1 MGDGVHTKILLIIA
15 GKGGYTIHVRMN
27 RVHDVHLENVQMFIW
42 MLNSV
47 SDVHLVAHLRGGLT
61 VDAGGEAE
69 GGHAVPGVRPVNV
82 VPKQYWHYYHHHLLK
97 FLYIPHNLCIIHSM
111 WFSRFARI

>member
-15 GKGGYTIHVRMN
+15 GIWEYGDTHTSMN
-27 RVHDVHLENVQMFIW
+27 RVQTFIICSSGYVQMFIW

-82 VPKQYWHYYHHHLLK
+82 VPAEYWHYYH
-97 FLYIPHNLCIIHSM
+97 Y
-111 WFSRFARI
+111 

>member
-1 MGDGVHTKILLIIA
+1 
-15 GKGGYTIHVRMN
+15 
-27 RVHDVHLENVQMFIW
+27 MFIW

-69 GGHAVPGVRPVNV
+69 GSHAVPGVRPVNV
-82 VPKQYWHYYHHHLLK
+82 VPKQHWHYYYHHHYLQFLSIALFILHVMPCFPPVPGLL
-97 FLYIPHNLCIIHSM
+97 SE
-111 WFSRFARI
+111 

>member
-1 MGDGVHTKILLIIA
+1 
-15 GKGGYTIHVRMN
+15 
-27 RVHDVHLENVQMFIW
+27 MFIW

-82 VPKQYWHYYHHHLLK
+82 VPKQYWHYYYHHYLQFLSIPQNGFILHVMPCFPPVPGLL
-97 FLYIPHNLCIIHSM
+97 SE
-111 WFSRFARI
+111 

>member
-1 MGDGVHTKILLIIA
+1 MG
-15 GKGGYTIHVRMN
+15 IHIHMSMN
-27 RVHDVHLENVQMFIW
+27 RVQTFIICSSGYVQMFIW

-82 VPKQYWHYYHHHLLK
+82 VPKQYWHGVCLCLVLK
-97 FLYIPHNLCIIHSM
+97 IYLHILHVDGLVGLHGFKVAFNKQ
-111 WFSRFARI
+111 

>member
-1 MGDGVHTKILLIIA
+1 MGIHIHTS
-15 GKGGYTIHVRMN
+15 MN
-27 RVHDVHLENVQMFIW
+27 RVLTFIICSSGYVQMFIW
-42 MLNSV
+42 WMNSV

-82 VPKQYWHYYHHHLLK
+82 VPKQYWHYYHH
-97 FLYIPHNLCIIHSM
+97 
-111 WFSRFARI
+111 

>member
-1 MGDGVHTKILLIIA
+1 
-15 GKGGYTIHVRMN
+15 
-27 RVHDVHLENVQMFIW
+27 MFIW

-82 VPKQYWHYYHHHLLK
+82 VPKQYWHYYHHYLK
-97 FLYIPHNLCIIHSM
+97 FLSIPQNGFILHVMPCFPPVPGFLPE
-111 WFSRFARI
+111 

>member
-1 MGDGVHTKILLIIA
+1 
-15 GKGGYTIHVRMN
+15 
-27 RVHDVHLENVQMFIW
+27 MFIW

-82 VPKQYWHYYHHHLLK
+82 VPAESGVLLT
-97 FLYIPHNLCIIHSM
+97 IIV
-111 WFSRFARI
+111 FSSNGFILHVVW